1 MARSPMVAAQIH
13 LDEALRHRGCPLCY
27 LGSLDVLR
35 YLWYLLY
42 EYVTSPATHDRLER
56 SWGFCHE
63 HAWLVQEMNW
73 RQDQDGTSTANLC
86 EWQIDRF
93 RTILQRHL
101 VRYRPSTTASRLFRR
116 RIQKPRLAQAVLA
129 DLAPVEECPACVVR
143 HGSEQATIRTLVE
156 LLRDRQ
162 ELRALYQQSFGL
174 CFPHFKTFLEAAQAE
189 EEVLAFIIAVQ
200 SDKLTQLSSELGE
213 YLRKHDYRFSH
224 EPYGEERDSFI
235 RATEILVGAKRG
247 AALLSQRPTQR
258 SAPSSPGMENADG
271 GQRSGSGEPSQRPS

>member
-13 LDEALRHRGCPLCY
+13 LDVALRHRGCPLCY

-42 EYVTSPATHDRLER
+42 EYVTSPTTHDRLER

-73 RQDQDGTSTANLC
+73 RLDQDGTSTANLC

-101 VRYRPSTTASRLFRR
+101 DRYRPSTTASRLFRR
-116 RIQKPRLAQAVLA
+116 RIQKPRLAQAGVA
-129 DLAPVEECPACVVR
+129 DLAPVEECLACVVR
-143 HGSEQATIRTLVE
+143 RSSEQATIRTLVE

-162 ELRALYQQSFGL
+162 ELRALYQQSL
-174 CFPHFKTFLEAAQAE
+174 DCAYPTSKRSSKRRKRRRTFW
-189 EEVLAFIIAVQ
+189 
-200 SDKLTQLSSELGE
+200 
-213 YLRKHDYRFSH
+213 
-224 EPYGEERDSFI
+224 
-235 RATEILVGAKRG
+235 
-247 AALLSQRPTQR
+247 
-258 SAPSSPGMENADG
+258 PSS
-271 GQRSGSGEPSQRPS
+271 SLCKSTS